1 MSTLQAILELQGS
14 LDTAVIRSADP
25 MVPEIAD
32 AFLPGAS
39 SNPDWYREIQA
50 FMFPEGG
57 DHQLDA
63 DADPITALE
72 NLVAEQNENRPAPTI
87 PEAARLIFSLGAVIR
102 LTGRVP
108 IEPYFRGD
116 PGTEDN
122 RGLLA
127 EVFSFVAPETQSAD
141 SERLNDAVRLFRE
154 EFTGWRAWYNIA
166 NQLVEM
172 GVLRAEIAT
181 VPMCLPTVVTIDG
194 VESVVID
201 TELSTDKVSLN
212 ALKAVVDP
220 RNWHKDYPSFFC
232 AMEYKGL
239 RSDGWRKVLEHVGF
253 CDIDP
258 HFSPRLH
265 TMLKFYKTTVNGP
278 DRYEARLDYD
288 LNDPVLIPPGDGK
301 ITVDRGFINMWSTK
315 KDPAQKGVAVRTRK
329 VAHIEGLRPYTMKRF
344 VCAFGYGFAVA
355 EMLFGSAA
363 NYKGG
368 DTDYTPWEDPATETP
383 EQGSQA
389 SQLQGPGTAPE
400 PHPDNSVAST
410 AISMIAK
417 CVQDLSVKQF
427 DLADKWMAG
436 QLTVEDLAQHTAEV
450 GARIASDPWKFIQA
464 ISQPKPKGGTSE
476 QSHDPDADAERAR
489 PRADR

>member
-39 SNPDWYREIQA
+39 SNPGWYREIQA
-50 FMFPEGG
+50 FMFPGGG
-57 DHQLDA
+57 DHGVDA

-72 NLVAEQNENRPAPTI
+72 NLVAEQHGDRPAPTI

-102 LTGRVP
+102 LTGQVP
-108 IEPYFRGD
+108 TEPYFRSD
-116 PGTEDN
+116 PAADFN
-122 RGLLA
+122 SGLLD
-127 EVFSFVAPETQSAD
+127 EVFSLVAPPSHSSDDGGARGTMTDVVE
-141 SERLNDAVRLFRE
+141 LFRE
-154 EFTGWRAWYNIA
+154 EFTGWRAWYTVA

-172 GVLRAEIAT
+172 ELLRAEIAT
-181 VPMCLPTVVTIDG
+181 VPMCLPSVVTIDG
-194 VESVVID
+194 IESVVVD
-201 TELSTDKVSLN
+201 TELSTDAVSLN

-220 RNWHKDYPSFFC
+220 RNWHKDYPDFFC

-258 HFSPRLH
+258 DISPRLH
-265 TMLKFYKTTVNGP
+265 TMLKFYKSTVNGP

-315 KDPAQKGVAVRTRK
+315 NDPAQKGVGVRTRK

-363 NYKGG
+363 EYKAGNTG
-368 DTDYTPWEDPATETP
+368 YTPWEDPATETP
-383 EQGSQA
+383 EQGTQA
-389 SQLQGPGTAPE
+389 SQLQGPGTGPT
-400 PHPDNSVAST
+400 PHADNSVAST

-427 DLADKWMAG
+427 DLADKWLAG
-436 QLTVEDLAQHTAEV
+436 QLTVEDLAQHTADI

-464 ISQPKPKGGTSE
+464 ISQPKPK
-476 QSHDPDADAERAR
+476 RY
-489 PRADR
+489 

>member
-50 FMFPEGG
+50 FMFPGGG
-57 DHQLDA
+57 DPEREA

-72 NLVAEQNENRPAPTI
+72 RFVAEQRENRPAPTI

-102 LTGRVP
+102 LTGQVP
-108 IEPYFRGD
+108 IEPYFRSD
-116 PGTEDN
+116 PGADVN
-122 RGLLA
+122 RGMLE
-127 EVFSFVAPETQSAD
+127 EVFSRVAPEAESAD
-141 SERLNDAVRLFRE
+141 SAGADMNRVVELFRN
-154 EFTGWRAWYNIA
+154 EFTGWRSWYNIA

-172 GVLRAEIAT
+172 RVLKAEIAT
-181 VPMCLPTVVTIDG
+181 VPMCLPSVITIDG
-194 VESVVID
+194 VEAVVID
-201 TELSTDKVSLN
+201 TELSSDDVSLN

-220 RNWHKDYPSFFC
+220 RNWKKDYPHFFC
-232 AMEYKGL
+232 GMEYKGL
-239 RSDGWRKVLEHVGF
+239 RKDGWRKVLEHVGF
-253 CDIDP
+253 CDIDE
-258 HFSPRLH
+258 HISPRLH

-278 DRYEARLDYD
+278 ASYEARLDYD

-315 KDPAQKGVAVRTRK
+315 NNPAEKGVAVRTRK
-329 VAHIEGLRPYTMKRF
+329 VARIEGLRPYTMKRF

-368 DTDYTPWEDPATETP
+368 DTDYTPWEDPPSETP
-383 EQGSQA
+383 EQDSQA
-389 SQLQGPGTAPE
+389 SQLQGSATAQK
-400 PHPDNSVAST
+400 PHPDNSVQST
-410 AISMIAK
+410 AISMIAQ

-436 QLTVEDLAQHTAEV
+436 QLTVEDLAKHTAEV

-464 ISQPKPKGGTSE
+464 INQPKPKGY
-476 QSHDPDADAERAR
+476 
-489 PRADR
+489 